1 MAESH
6 LSQNVFGEGA
16 VFRHIPG
23 ATLFWLLVGMGLSP
37 LAATAQTV
45 LPACPV
51 LVTPRD
57 PGFCQVAPLSPKYDS
72 LYEEKRRD
80 LALLSFD
87 PDEGH
92 YLLSRQPLFA
102 PGDISL
108 LSRQGDPA
116 DTTVA
121 DTGSDKLTV
130 YSEADAAPRALQSAY
145 DVPFFDGLAL
155 SNTSKISQ
163 SDTSG
168 HEDRSASSGFGLAY
182 QEYGLTFKVNPNA
195 AANWSDLA
203 GSGHR
208 RLGID
213 NSVSAMVARDLTL
226 TLSSGYA
233 TEGTVGDPYS
243 MHSNERHRI
252 AVAQHFSSGYKL
264 GASLQRRNE
273 YFYQEERDLNVVG
286 LQVGVPLGETLNFTA
301 SHEFGVGE
309 QRNLGADNA
318 VPFYGQQQSLDLQL
332 HWTPAALASRA
343 MTIMAGYTVTQDE
356 FAGGS
361 DPLLTQARLNL
372 AMRF

>member
-1 MAESH
+1 M
-6 LSQNVFGEGA
+6 
-16 VFRHIPG
+16 FRHIRSCAAG
-23 ATLFWLLVGMGLSP
+23 LGLLAGVAVISCTAAAQPP
-37 LAATAQTV
+37 LPV
-45 LPACPV
+45 CPV
-51 LVTPRD
+51 IVTPRD
-57 PGFCQVAPLSPKYDS
+57 PGFCQVAPLPPKYDF
-72 LYEEKRRD
+72 LYAEKRRD

-108 LSRQGDPA
+108 LSRRDDGAPA
-116 DTTVA
+116 TFAPDS
-121 DTGSDKLTV
+121 GSDKLTV
-130 YSEADAAPRALQSAY
+130 YSETDAAPRAMQSAY

-155 SNTSKISQ
+155 SNTSRISQ
-163 SDTSG
+163 SGDPGQESRT
-168 HEDRSASSGFGLAY
+168 ASSGFGLAY
-182 QEYGLTFKVNPNA
+182 QDYGLTFKVNPNA
-195 AANWSDLA
+195 AANWGDLA

-208 RLGID
+208 RFGID
-213 NSVSAMVARDLTL
+213 NSVSAMIAQDLTL

-233 TEGTVGDPYS
+233 SEANIGDPYS
-243 MHSNERHRI
+243 MSSNERHRI
-252 AVAQHFSSGYKL
+252 ALAQHFSSGYKL

-286 LQVGVPLGETLNFTA
+286 LQIGVPLGQSLNFTA
-301 SHEFGVGE
+301 SHEFGIGE

-318 VPFYGQQQSLDLQL
+318 VPFYGRQQSLDLQL

-356 FAGGS
+356 FAGQD
-361 DPLLTQARLNL
+361 DPFLTQARVNL

>member
-1 MAESH
+1 MSRQLPGAF
-6 LSQNVFGEGA
+6 QICAGA
-16 VFRHIPG
+16 VYLLGSVTALP
-23 ATLFWLLVGMGLSP
+23 TL
-37 LAATAQTV
+37 ATAQAM

-51 LVTPRD
+51 IVTPRD
-57 PGFCQVAPLSPKYDS
+57 AGFCQVMALPPKYDS
-72 LYEEKRRD
+72 LYVEQRRE

-108 LSRQGDPA
+108 LSRRNDAG
-116 DTTVA
+116 TVLA
-121 DTGSDKLTV
+121 AGASSDKLTV
-130 YSEADAAPRALQSAY
+130 YSEAEAAPRSLQSAY
-145 DVPFFDGLAL
+145 DVPLFDGLAL
-155 SNTSKISQ
+155 SNDSTISQ
-163 SDTSG
+163 TGDPG
-168 HEDRSASSGFGLAY
+168 HENRAASSGFGLAY
-182 QEYGLTFKVNPNA
+182 QEYGVTFKVNPNA

-213 NSVSAMVARDLTL
+213 NSVSTTLARDLTL

-233 TEGTVGDPYS
+233 SEATIGDPYS
-243 MHSNERHRI
+243 VRSNERHRV
-252 AVAQHFSSGYKL
+252 AVAQHFPSGYKL

-273 YFYQEERDLNVVG
+273 YFYQEERDLNIAG
-286 LQVGVPLGETLNFTA
+286 LQIGVPLGEALNFTA

-309 QRNLGADNA
+309 RRNLGAGNA

-332 HWTPAALASRA
+332 HWTPAALVSRA

-356 FAGGS
+356 FSGRD
-361 DPLLTQARLNL
+361 DPLLTQARINL

>member
-1 MAESH
+1 MSRHVRSFA
-6 LSQNVFGEGA
+6 GA
-16 VFRHIPG
+16 FCLFAG
-23 ATLFWLLVGMGLSP
+23 AAVTPF
-37 LAATAQTV
+37 AAAAQAL
-45 LPACPV
+45 LPACPL

-57 PGFCQVAPLSPKYDS
+57 PGFCQVAPLPPKYDS
-72 LYEEKRRD
+72 LYAETRRD

-87 PDEGH
+87 ADEGH

-108 LSRQGDPA
+108 LSRSGDPA
-116 DTTVA
+116 GTAAMA

-130 YSEADAAPRALQSAY
+130 YSEADAAPRSMQSAY

-155 SNTSKISQ
+155 SNNSKISQ
-163 SDTSG
+163 SGDPG
-168 HEDRSASSGFGLAY
+168 REDRTASSGFGLAY
-182 QEYGLTFKVNPNA
+182 QDYGLTFKVNPNA
-195 AANWSDLA
+195 AANWGDLA

-233 TEGTVGDPYS
+233 SEGTIGDPYS
-243 MHSNERHRI
+243 MQSNERHRI

-286 LQVGVPLGETLNFTA
+286 LQVGVPLGDSLNFTG

-309 QRNLGADNA
+309 RRNLGAGNA
-318 VPFYGQQQSLDLQL
+318 VPFYGRQQSLDLQL

-343 MTIMAGYTVTQDE
+343 MTIMAGYTVAQDE
-356 FAGGS
+356 FAGRD
-361 DPLLTQARLNL
+361 DPMLTQARINL

>member
-1 MAESH
+1 VLSH
-6 LSQNVFGEGA
+6 ARSIAALLSLLAGVA
-16 VFRHIPG
+16 VIPF
-23 ATLFWLLVGMGLSP
+23 T
-37 LAATAQTV
+37 AAAQTL

-57 PGFCQVAPLSPKYDS
+57 PGFCQVAPLPPKYDS

-92 YLLSRQPLFA
+92 YLLSRRPLFA

-108 LSRQGDPA
+108 LSRPGDPA
-116 DTTVA
+116 DTAAT

-130 YSEADAAPRALQSAY
+130 YSTADAEPRSLQSAY

-163 SDTSG
+163 TDISG
-168 HEDRSASSGFGLAY
+168 HEDRAASSGFGLAY

-208 RLGID
+208 RFGID

-243 MHSNERHRI
+243 MRSNERHRV

-309 QRNLGADNA
+309 QRNLGAGNA

-356 FAGGS
+356 FAGGN
-361 DPLLTQARLNL
+361 DPLLSQARLNL

>member
-1 MAESH
+1 
-6 LSQNVFGEGA
+6 
-16 VFRHIPG
+16 VFRHVRSFAG
-23 ATLFWLLVGMGLSP
+23 AFCLFAGVAVTPFPAAAQALLPPCP
-37 LAATAQTV
+37 L
-45 LPACPV
+45 

-57 PGFCQVAPLSPKYDS
+57 PGFCQVAPLPPKYDS
-72 LYEEKRRD
+72 LYAETRRD

-87 PDEGH
+87 ADEGH

-108 LSRQGDPA
+108 LSRSGDPA
-116 DTTVA
+116 GTVALA

-130 YSEADAAPRALQSAY
+130 YSEADAAPRAMQSAY

-155 SNTSKISQ
+155 SNTSRISQ
-163 SDTSG
+163 SGDPG
-168 HEDRSASSGFGLAY
+168 HEDRNVSSGFGLAY

-233 TEGTVGDPYS
+233 SEGTIGDPYS
-243 MHSNERHRI
+243 MQSNERHRI

-264 GASLQRRNE
+264 GASLQRRSE

-286 LQVGVPLGETLNFTA
+286 LQVGVPLGDSLNFTA

-309 QRNLGADNA
+309 QRNLGAGNA

-343 MTIMAGYTVTQDE
+343 MTIMAGYTVVQDE
-356 FAGGS
+356 FAGRD
-361 DPLLTQARLNL
+361 DPLLTQARINL

>member
-1 MAESH
+1 VTFSIRSSAAL
-6 LSQNVFGEGA
+6 LS
-16 VFRHIPG
+16 
-23 ATLFWLLVGMGLSP
+23 LLGGLLTGGLTAP
-37 LAATAQTV
+37 AAAQTI

-51 LVTPRD
+51 IVTPHD
-57 PGFCQVAPLSPKYDS
+57 AGFCQVAPLPPKYDS
-72 LYEEKRRD
+72 LYEERRRD

-92 YLLSRQPLFA
+92 YLLSRQPLFG

-108 LSRQGDPA
+108 LSRHIEAAGSGALA
-116 DTTVA
+116 DT
-121 DTGSDKLTV
+121 DSDKLTV
-130 YSEADAAPRALQSAY
+130 YSEADAAPRAMQSAY
-145 DVPFFDGLAL
+145 DVPLFDGLAL
-155 SNTSKISQ
+155 SNTSRISQ

-168 HEDRSASSGFGLAY
+168 HEDRAASSGIDLAY
-182 QEYGLTFKVNPNA
+182 QQYGLTFKVNPNA

-208 RLGID
+208 RFGID

-243 MHSNERHRI
+243 MQSNERHRI

-273 YFYQEERDLNVVG
+273 YFYQEERDINAVG

-309 QRNLGADNA
+309 KRNLGADNA

-356 FAGGS
+356 FAGAG